1 MIKILIDFLHRR
13 IKSFLY
19 TSREIAPIYFKIR
32 RTRSFSKNSLDLKLL
47 QYLDKRNGTYVEI
60 GAIDG
65 IQQSNTKY
73 FEVFKGWRG
82 LLIEPATE
90 NFELLKKNRHRNN
103 YFFNV
108 ACVPF
113 EYQKPDIELIY
124 SDLMTTPINLE
135 TDLESLQIH
144 IDQSIRYLK
153 KGTVHSFKAE
163 ARTMQSLLVE
173 TDLPHIIDL
182 LSLDV
187 EGSEISVLKGINHSN
202 YRFAF
207 ILVECRNI
215 KIMREYL
222 ETKDYEYYEQLS
234 PHDFLFIN
242 KRTPT
247 I

>member
-1 MIKILIDFLHRR
+1 
-13 IKSFLY
+13 
-19 TSREIAPIYFKIR
+19 
-32 RTRSFSKNSLDLKLL
+32 
-47 QYLDKRNGTYVEI
+47 
-60 GAIDG
+60 
-65 IQQSNTKY
+65 
-73 FEVFKGWRG
+73 
-82 LLIEPATE
+82 
-90 NFELLKKNRHRNN
+90 
-103 YFFNV
+103 
-108 ACVPF
+108 
-113 EYQKPDIELIY
+113 
-124 SDLMTTPINLE
+124 
-135 TDLESLQIH
+135 
-144 IDQSIRYLK
+144 
-153 KGTVHSFKAE
+153 
-163 ARTMQSLLVE
+163 MQSLLVE

-207 ILVECRNI
+207 TLVECRNI